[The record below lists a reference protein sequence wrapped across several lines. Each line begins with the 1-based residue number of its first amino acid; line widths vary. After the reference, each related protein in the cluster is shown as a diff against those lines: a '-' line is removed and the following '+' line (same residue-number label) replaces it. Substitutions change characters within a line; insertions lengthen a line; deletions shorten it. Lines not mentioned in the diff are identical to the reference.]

1 MLYIRSKLIEE
12 MKNYFLLFSIGLI
25 FTQCKKETT
34 GGGTP
39 ETTPSLFVADVRKPE
54 GNSGS
59 GTMDFVFTLSK
70 ASSKEVSVKVQSKEV
85 FAKAGEDF
93 TAIDQRVTFA
103 PGEINKTVSVSIVSD
118 DIKEGTDD
126 FQLFVSEPVNCI
138 IPSAF
143 ATGTIENDDTRI
155 PVNDAGYTTP
165 ESYPGRTLVWSDEF
179 NGNALNTSNW
189 NYDIGDGCARNNCG
203 WGNNELEF
211 YTEGEN
217 LFFTGGKMIIEAR
230 KESKGGKN
238 YTSSRLTTMG
248 KQSFKFGRIDIRA
261 KLPKGQGIW
270 PALWM
275 LGDNFPTAGWPTCG
289 EIDIM
294 EFLGHDL
301 TKVYSTIH
309 FKSGNNPRNI
319 SKSFV
324 NNSPLPDEFHVYS
337 LIWEQDKMRM
347 LIDEKLI
354 GEFFASELGGA
365 TNPFN
370 DKFFFL
376 FNVAVGGNWPG
387 APNTSTY
394 FPQWMFID
402 YVRVF
407 Q

>member
-1 MLYIRSKLIEE
+1 MNYIRTKLLTVI
-12 MKNYFLLFSIGLI
+12 KRYVFLLCIGFS
-25 FTQCKKETT
+25 FTQCKKETN
-34 GGGTP
+34 GGGSP
-39 ETTPSLFVADVRKPE
+39 ETTPSVFVSDVKQPE
-54 GNSGS
+54 GNTGS
-59 GTMDFVFTLSK
+59 NKMIFTISLSA
-70 ASSKEVSVKVQSKEV
+70 ASTKEVSIKIVTKEV
-85 FAKAGEDF
+85 FAKSIEDF
-93 TAIDQRVTFA
+93 TAVDQRITFA
-103 PGEINKTVSVSIVSD
+103 PGEITKSLSVDIVAD

-138 IPSAF
+138 VPSPF
-143 ATGTIENDDTRI
+143 ATGTIENDDSKI
-155 PVNDAGYTTP
+155 PVNEAGYTTP
-165 ESYPGRTLVWSDEF
+165 ASYAGKTLVWADEF
-179 NGNALNTSNW
+179 EGSGLNTTNW
-189 NYDIGDGCARNNCG
+189 NYDVGDGCARNNCG

-211 YTEGEN
+211 YTEGDN
-217 LFFTGGKMIIEAR
+217 LIFANGKMIIEAR
-230 KESKGGKN
+230 KESRSGKN

-248 KQSFKFGRIDIRA
+248 KKSFKFGRIDIRA

-275 LGDNFPTAGWPTCG
+275 LGDNFPTAGWPACG
-289 EIDIM
+289 EIDMM

-319 SKSFV
+319 SKSFI
-324 NNSPLPDEFHVYS
+324 NSTPLPDEFHVYS
-337 LIWEQDKMRM
+337 LVWETDKMRM
-347 LIDEKLI
+347 LIDDKLI
-354 GEFFASELGGA
+354 GEFLASELGGA

-387 APNTSTY
+387 SPNTTTY

>member
-1 MLYIRSKLIEE
+1 MCSAVFF
-12 MKNYFLLFSIGLI
+12 M
-25 FTQCKKETT
+25 QCKKETS

-39 ETTPSLFVADVRKPE
+39 ETTPSLFVADVQKPE
-54 GNSGS
+54 GNSGGGS
-59 GTMDFVFTLSK
+59 MEFTFSLSK
-70 ASSKEVSVKVQSKEV
+70 ASAKEVSVKVVTKEV
-85 FAKAGEDF
+85 FAKNGEDF

-103 PGEINKTVSVSIVSD
+103 PGETKKTLTVSIVTD

-126 FQLFVSEPVNCI
+126 FQLYISDPVNCI
-138 IPSAF
+138 IPSGF

-155 PVNDAGYTTP
+155 PINEAGYTTP
-165 ESYPGRTLVWSDEF
+165 TTYPGKTLVWADEF
-179 NGNALNTSNW
+179 EGSGLNPANW
-189 NYDIGDGCARNNCG
+189 NYDRGDGCQKGNCG
-203 WGNNELEF
+203 WGNNELEY
-211 YTEGEN
+211 YTEGDN
-217 LFFTGGKMIIEAR
+217 LIFTGGKMIIEAR
-230 KESKGGKN
+230 KESRGGKN

-309 FKSGNNPRNI
+309 FKSGANPRNI
-319 SKSFV
+319 SKSFI
-324 NNSPLPDEFHVYS
+324 NSTPLPDEFHVYS
-337 LIWEQDKMRM
+337 LVWETDKMRM
-347 LIDEKLI
+347 LIDDKLI
-354 GEFFASELGGA
+354 GEFLASDLGGA

-387 APNTSTY
+387 SPNSSTY